1 MDDALFLI
9 ILAVEPFV
17 LMIFWSLVARQK
29 PAQTILGLC
38 IIIAGAVVAIASLGS
53 DVPKTAYLAFAGMYL
68 FSGLLWRW
76 RSEGV
81 TPGTWSVGE
90 IAVAVLAT
98 TMLSSPLVDPT
109 SLPLQ

>member
-1 MDDALFLI
+1 MNYTLFLI
-9 ILAVEPFV
+9 MLAVEPVV
-17 LMIFWSLVARQK
+17 LMIFWSLAARQR
-29 PAQTILGLC
+29 PAQTIVGVC
-38 IIIAGAVVAIASLGS
+38 AIVAGVVVAIGTLGS

-76 RSEGV
+76 RTEGV

-98 TMLSSPLVDPT
+98 TMLSSPLANPT